1 MILAEL
7 EVFTSRPIA
16 PTRRVALGDS
26 KLPFDP
32 PPGFGGIILGAVAAR
47 FGPFIDEDLA
57 AEVDWLIDELER
69 GRRIAQPRLRHRL
82 QTDRVGLQ
90 RSRHQLLGDGEEL
103 TFALDEERGTP
114 AQHVLCAIYA
124 GGEAP
129 ASVRPAVMD
138 VLRRGLRWH
147 REVDDRLIAHLSG
160 RGPITGASLI
170 GDPVRWAIGVLAL
183 NDAPGIGRPAR
194 SEIQRAF
201 RDRLRDAHPDH
212 GGADESAAARI
223 AELAEARRILLA

>member
-26 KLPFDP
+26 NLPFDP

-47 FGPFIDEDLA
+47 FGPFLDVDLA

-103 TFALDEERGTP
+103 SFKLDEERGTP

-124 GGEAP
+124 GGQAP
-129 ASVRPAVMD
+129 ASVRSSVMD

-147 REVDDRLIAHLSG
+147 REVDDRLIAHLTG

-170 GDPVRWAIGVLAL
+170 GDPVRWAISVLAL
-183 NDAPGIGRPAR
+183 EDLPGIGRPAR
-194 SEIQRAF
+194 REIQQAF